1 MIKKD
6 DLLASLK
13 ESLNTEE
20 RAIPIYTRHLNSTL
34 FFSGFSKELQK
45 KIKDTLLTLKSE
57 SQRHEQVFKALI
69 EKVEKS
75 QKDVY

>member
-1 MIKKD
+1 MIKKE

-34 FFSGFSKELQK
+34 FLSGFSKDLQE
-45 KIKDTLLTLKSE
+45 KIKNTLLTLKSE
-57 SQRHEQVFKALI
+57 SQRHEQIFKALI
-69 EKVEKS
+69 ERLERS

>member
-1 MIKKD
+1 MIKKI
-6 DLLASLK
+6 DLLKSLK

-20 RAIPIYTRHLNSTL
+20 RAMPVYARHLGSTI
-34 FFSGFSKELQK
+34 FFSGFSKDMQE
-45 KIKDTLLTLKSE
+45 KIKDTLLTLKAESE
-57 SQRHEQVFKALI
+57 RHEQIFKALI